1 MISNNYKAELKWMKL
16 YIITVPFVIFFSYSI
31 YLFCSDS
38 TIEKMKDEN
47 QFFELGTAIL
57 FLTTSLICIISYR
70 HYRNIFILLLSIL
83 LFFGAGEE
91 LSWGQ
96 NFIGF
101 KTPDELKKI
110 NVQKEF
116 NLHNIEIF
124 NTNNFDHTQ
133 KKGWRRLFEIN
144 FLFRVFI
151 ILYGIILPL
160 TVFHNK
166 WIKKIVSKIKIPIP
180 PISLGLFFLVSW
192 LVFIIVLYFLPAGK
206 NNNYYESAG
215 EIFEFLTAYVFFLIG
230 IYFFKM
236 RKENIMGI
244 DIKDYLIQSKKV
256 SSALD

>member
-1 MISNNYKAELKWMKL
+1 
-16 YIITVPFVIFFSYSI
+16 
-31 YLFCSDS
+31 
-38 TIEKMKDEN
+38 MKDES

-57 FLTTSLICIISYR
+57 FLTTSFFCLLSFLYN
-70 HYRNIFILLLSIL
+70 RNIFLLLLSIL

-101 KTPDELKKI
+101 KTPDELNKI

-116 NLHNIEIF
+116 NIHNIEIF

-133 KKGWRRLFEIN
+133 KKGWHRLLEIN

-160 TVFHNK
+160 SVFHNK
-166 WIKKIVSKIKIPIP
+166 WINKIVSKIKIPIA
-180 PISLGLFFLVSW
+180 PISLGVFFFVSW
-192 LVFIIVLYFLPAGK
+192 LSFKIVLYFLPTEK

-244 DIKDYLIQSKKV
+244 DIKDYLTQSKMIN
-256 SSALD
+256 SALD

>member
-38 TIEKMKDEN
+38 TIEKMKDED
-47 QFFELGTAIL
+47 QFFELGTALL
-57 FLTTSLICIISYR
+57 FLTTSTLFLLSYS
-70 HYRNIFILLLSIL
+70 HNRNILLLLLSIL

-124 NTNNFDHTQ
+124 NTNNFDHTR

-144 FLFRVFI
+144 FIFRVYI

-160 TVFHNK
+160 SVFHNK
-166 WIKKIVSKIKIPIP
+166 WINKIVSKIKIPIP
-180 PISLGLFFLVSW
+180 PISLGVFFFVSW
-192 LVFIIVLYFLPAGK
+192 LAYKIVLYYLPIGK
-206 NNNYYESAG
+206 NENYYESTG
-215 EIFEFLTAYVFFLIG
+215 EIFEFLTAYIFLLIG

-244 DIKDYLIQSKKV
+244 DIKDYLTQSKMIN
-256 SSALD
+256 SALD